1 MSDRGTMD
9 EHTRILQSSENDV
22 EDNAI
27 TTNKQESWSD
37 LKPYIRPLLA
47 SNFIS
52 VVCGINDAS
61 IVRSW

>member
-9 EHTRILQSSENDV
+9 ERTRILQSSENDV
-22 EDNAI
+22 EDNTI

-61 IVRSW
+61 IVSR

>member
-9 EHTRILQSSENDV
+9 ERTRILQSGENDV

-27 TTNKQESWSD
+27 TTNKQESLSD

-61 IVRSW
+61 IVSC